1 MPETKYI
8 LILANSVRSQKHCV
22 AGKVATPQADGNYDI
37 GMEWIRLTDS
47 RVPDGAVPYANTICP
62 GKGSVRPLQLIKVEL
77 QDSCNDANHPEDW
90 NFEPTLQWTW
100 ESSTTFASLPIVADN
115 PPKIWHDGSA
125 SNSVLAGYVPKMPA
139 PAATLYLIKAPDGW
153 SFTFW
158 KEWNSFENRND
169 VKRKLT
175 FSYAGEYH
183 EFSVTDK
190 AFTSRH
196 NIYNRATETRQTLTV
211 PDPNNVY
218 FCLSLTRLT
227 PPDVNLRFS
236 LHHYKICATIF
247 EP

>member
-1 MPETKYI
+1 
-8 LILANSVRSQKHCV
+8 
-22 AGKVATPQADGNYDI
+22 
-37 GMEWIRLTDS
+37 
-47 RVPDGAVPYANTICP
+47 
-62 GKGSVRPLQLIKVEL
+62 
-77 QDSCNDANHPEDW
+77 
-90 NFEPTLQWTW
+90 
-100 ESSTTFASLPIVADN
+100 VADN

>member
-1 MPETKYI
+1 
-8 LILANSVRSQKHCV
+8 
-22 AGKVATPQADGNYDI
+22 
-37 GMEWIRLTDS
+37 
-47 RVPDGAVPYANTICP
+47 
-62 GKGSVRPLQLIKVEL
+62 
-77 QDSCNDANHPEDW
+77 
-90 NFEPTLQWTW
+90 
-100 ESSTTFASLPIVADN
+100 
-115 PPKIWHDGSA
+115 
-125 SNSVLAGYVPKMPA
+125 
-139 PAATLYLIKAPDGW
+139 
-153 SFTFW
+153 
-158 KEWNSFENRND
+158 
-169 VKRKLT
+169 LT

-196 NIYNRATETRQTLTV
+196 NIYNRATEMRQTLTV